1 MHAVLPL
8 VLLIAG
14 MLCWKGAVSR
24 LSPEG
29 SRRRTDALSAGG
41 RPWYLDPGSYT
52 PLALLFLLLMTA
64 CTVGAV
70 IVAVT
75 GWTR

>member
-29 SRRRTDALSAGG
+29 NRRRTAAVSADG

-52 PLALLFLLLMTA
+52 PLAFLFLLLMTA
-64 CTVGAV
+64 CAVGAV
-70 IVAVT
+70 VVAVT